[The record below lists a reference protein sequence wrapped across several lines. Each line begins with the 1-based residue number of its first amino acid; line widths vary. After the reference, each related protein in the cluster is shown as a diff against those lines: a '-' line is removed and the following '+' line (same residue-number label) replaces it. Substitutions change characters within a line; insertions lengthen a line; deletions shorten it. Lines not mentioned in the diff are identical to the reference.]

1 MQFPKIRAVIARQ
14 LSCPLSSRYPNQR
27 KSVVALMAFLMSL
40 TVITACVA
48 LPAFELPAAKRPP
61 AITETPRPTET
72 AAPYVVATV
81 LTAELIGKLKLVD
94 GCVRVISRY
103 DNVSRLLVW
112 PPDFEV
118 TIEKDSVRVIGGKVS
133 GNHTEAFL
141 HDGEMVLFGGGE
153 ISELN
158 ARPLLKEPPN
168 CPGPYWLVGSIG
180 EPYPA
185 INETVP

>member
-1 MQFPKIRAVIARQ
+1 
-14 LSCPLSSRYPNQR
+14 
-27 KSVVALMAFLMSL
+27 MAFLMSL
-40 TVITACVA
+40 AVITACVTR
-48 LPAFELPAAKRPP
+48 PAVELPAAKRPP
-61 AITETPRPTET
+61 TITETPRPTET
-72 AAPYVVATV
+72 ATPHVVATV
-81 LTAELIGKLKLVD
+81 LLAELIGKLKLVD

-103 DNVSRLLVW
+103 DNVVSRLLVW

-133 GNHTEAFL
+133 GKRTEAFL
-141 HDGEMVLFGGGE
+141 QDGEMVLFGGGE

-158 ARPLLKEPPN
+158 ARPLLKEPPI
-168 CPGPYWLVGSIG
+168 CSGPYWLVGSIG